1 MKGRRKMKVPGVLH
15 RKAFVGSIAAIVV
28 AAISIALL
36 SGGKTNQLTYS
47 FATVTKA
54 TIESTIS
61 SSGTLNAVT
70 EITVGTQVS
79 GTIQRVYADFNQK
92 VKKGQIIAVL
102 DSALLQMAVTNA
114 QADLLKAEATFD
126 EAQLSFKRSEQL
138 FQKSMISETD
148 FQTVKTSLKSA
159 EAGLM
164 TARTAL
170 QRAMQ
175 NLSYA
180 IIRSPI
186 DGTVTERSVEEG
198 QTVAASFSTPTLFT
212 IAQDLA
218 KMEIKATVDESDIG
232 EIKEGQT
239 AKFTVQAY
247 PSKTFE
253 GMVKQVRLKPTTSS
267 NVVNYTVVVSAANDE
282 HLLMPGMTA
291 TVEFIIASRAGV
303 LAVPNAALRFQPSQ
317 KELTAAMERMKVS
330 MPPPPDSLRNPGPPP
345 PPPQASTEEWKRLW
359 YLDESGQLASAPVH
373 VGITDGSKTEILG
386 GRFAEG
392 MKIISEG
399 ETQTALPSSSRS
411 QNNGP
416 PPPMM

>member
-1 MKGRRKMKVPGVLH
+1 MKVPGILH
-15 RKAFVGSIAAIVV
+15 RKAPVGTIAVMTIAAIGIIVM
-28 AAISIALL
+28 
-36 SGGKTNQLTYS
+36 SGGKENQSAYS
-47 FATVTKA
+47 FAAVSKA
-54 TIESTIS
+54 NIESTIS

-79 GTIQRVYADFNQK
+79 GTIQKVYADFNQK

-114 QADLLKAEATFD
+114 QADLLKTEATYD
-126 EAQLSFKRSEQL
+126 EAQLSYKRSEQL
-138 FQKSMISETD
+138 YQKSMISETD

-164 TARTAL
+164 TAKTAL

-180 IIRSPI
+180 IIRSPL

-239 AKFTVQAY
+239 AKFTVQAF
-247 PSKTFE
+247 PAKTFE

-282 HLLMPGMTA
+282 HILMPGMTA
-291 TVEFIIASRAGV
+291 TVEFIIARRRGV

-317 KELTAAMERMKVS
+317 EELAAAMERMKAS
-330 MPPPPDSLRNPGPPP
+330 MPPPPDSLRNAAPPP
-345 PPPQASTEEWKRLW
+345 PPPQGSSDEWKRLW
-359 YLDESGQLASAPVH
+359 YLDEMGQLASTPVH
-373 VGITDGSKTEILG
+373 VGITDGSKTEIIG
-386 GRFAEG
+386 GRFTEG

-399 ETQTALPSSSRS
+399 ETQSALPSSSRS

>member
-1 MKGRRKMKVPGVLH
+1 MKVPGIL
-15 RKAFVGSIAAIVV
+15 RSKTALAAI
-28 AAISIALL
+28 ATIAIATIIFALL
-36 SGGKTNQLTYS
+36 GSGNKNQSNYS
-47 FATVTKA
+47 FATVSKG

-79 GTIQRVYADFNQK
+79 GTIQKVYADFNQH

-114 QADLLKAEATFD
+114 QADLLKAEATHD

-138 FQKSMISETD
+138 FQRSMISETD

-164 TARTAL
+164 TAKTAL
-170 QRAMQ
+170 QRAVQ

-180 IIRSPI
+180 IIRSPL

-239 AKFTVQAY
+239 ARFSVQAY
-247 PSKTFE
+247 PAKTFE
-253 GMVKQVRLKPTTSS
+253 GKVKQVRLKPTTSS
-267 NVVNYTVVVSAANDE
+267 NVVNYTVVVSASNDE
-282 HLLMPGMTA
+282 HVLMPGMTA
-291 TVEFIIASRAGV
+291 TVEFIIASKTNV
-303 LAVPNAALRFQPSQ
+303 LSVPNAALRFQPAQ
-317 KELTAAMERMKVS
+317 KDLAVAMERQKAS
-330 MPPPPDSLRNPGPPP
+330 MPPPPDSLRNSMPPP
-345 PPPQASTEEWKRLW
+345 PPPQGGPEDWKRLW
-359 YLDESGQLASAPVH
+359 YLDENGQLASAPVQ
-373 VGITDGSKTEILG
+373 VGITDGSKTEIVG
-386 GRFAEG
+386 GRFPEG
-392 MKIISEG
+392 MKIISES
-399 ETQTALPSSSRS
+399 ETQTATASSSRS
-411 QNNGP
+411 QNSGP